1 MYCFA
6 PSLARPPRNPWFFS
20 AALRRPLVRKRFS
33 WLAFSPRQRARLTEP
48 GARKAR
54 PAPAAVQRQAMNRN
68 RALKRG
74 ADLAGPKPRP
84 AQFPLGHLAMEQGA
98 KKRPFQACA
107 RRRLERAGRARRQK
121 RFGLGRK
128 RQKDKRP
135 KDANRKQAVRAGPSA
150 AFQCVTAFF
159 HAP

>member
-20 AALRRPLVRKRFS
+20 AALQRPLVRKRFS

-48 GARKAR
+48 GARRAR
-54 PAPAAVQRQAMNRN
+54 PTPAAVQRQAMNRN

-135 KDANRKQAVRAGPSA
+135 KDANRKQAARAGPSA
-150 AFQCVTAFF
+150 VPQRPFSA
-159 HAP
+159 